1 MDMQDAELLREYVKN
16 GSDAAFTELVNRYV
30 GLVYSAARRQVSEA
44 HLAEDIAQA
53 VFCLLAQKAGALAGQ
68 RVLAGWLYRATC
80 FTAARAQ
87 RAEGRQRQ
95 HEQEAAEMSQSDSTA
110 GDMWEHLSPLLD
122 QALNHLGEKD
132 RAAVLLRFFQ
142 GKRMGEV
149 GEALG
154 LTEAAAKMRVTRSV
168 EQMREFFAKR
178 GAACSSSALAL
189 LLAEKGIEA
198 APAAMARGIVATT
211 SRSAAPPALASLS
224 LLQNLSLTTGIKA
237 SILTMAAL
245 CGLALLAAAAHFYAS
260 AHPSAASGDKP
271 GAIVAG
277 AALENSPARNASR
290 PGFRRPTAMPARG
303 NVAQDT
309 ADLAGAVENLRVA
322 LHAPRSWTSLGHG
335 RIAFPRNAIGAI
347 ENGHYSF
354 EFPSSLYPAPEVVEA
369 IRLFGD
375 HAREAFEVLK
385 EAAGEPDNEVRVRA
399 VSGVGTLGQAVPEAV
414 PFLWAIARAPQGAD
428 NKVSLAPPDQ
438 SGSQHPRISER
449 GIGVPTTL
457 NLNRVAFDT
466 LARIGFAANDI
477 PLLAEVLGAVD
488 EDSVKWRVSRCIAE
502 VIRRGP
508 SGAQPFI
515 PAVEDLLTHTN
526 AEVGFEAACALVQSR
541 GAQDPRIFQEMGV
554 FFDGLSDSA
563 STPPGPALQRL
574 AHTASTA
581 AEILQKA
588 GSSAKPLLPA
598 LLRLADKVGDYHDD
612 LRQKLLVVAGTING
626 DLRNQL
632 PEVDEALRSE
642 E

>member
-1 MDMQDAELLREYVKN
+1 MNMQDAELLREYVKN
-16 GSDAAFTELVNRYV
+16 GSEAAFAELVNRYLS
-30 GLVYSAARRQVSEA
+30 LVYSAARRQVSDA

-53 VFCLLAQKAGALAGQ
+53 VFCLLARKARTLAAQ
-68 RVLAGWLYRATC
+68 RVLTGWLYRATC
-80 FTAARAQ
+80 FTAARTQ
-87 RAEGRQRQ
+87 RAETRRRQ
-95 HEQEAAEMSQSDSTA
+95 HEQEAAEMGQSNATT
-110 GDMWEHLSPLLD
+110 GDAWEHLSPLLD
-122 QALNHLGEKD
+122 QALNQLGEKD

-154 LTEAAAKMRVTRSV
+154 VTEAAAKMRVTRSV
-168 EQMREFFAKR
+168 GQMREFFAKR
-178 GAACSSSALAL
+178 GVACSSSALAL
-189 LLAEKGIEA
+189 LLAEKGVEA
-198 APAAMARGIVATT
+198 TPAAMARGIVAAA
-211 SRSAAPPALASLS
+211 SRGAAPPALASLS
-224 LLQNLSLTTGIKA
+224 ILQNLFLMTGIRA
-237 SILTMAAL
+237 SVLTMA
-245 CGLALLAAAAHFYAS
+245 GLSGLVLLAAAAHFYAS
-260 AHPSAASGDKP
+260 AHPSATSGDKP
-271 GAIVAG
+271 GAIVTG
-277 AALENSPARNASR
+277 TALENSPARNASR
-290 PGFRRPTAMPARG
+290 PGFRRPTAMPAPA

-309 ADLAGAVENLRVA
+309 ADLAAAVENLRVA

-335 RIAFPRNAIGAI
+335 RIALPRKAAGAI
-347 ENGHYSF
+347 ENGRYSF

-369 IRLFGD
+369 IRLVGD

-385 EAAGEPDNEVRVRA
+385 EAAGESDNEVRVRA
-399 VSGVGTLGQAVPEAV
+399 VSGVGALGHAVPEAL

-438 SGSQHPRISER
+438 GGSQHPRVW
-449 GIGVPTTL
+449 IGVPTTL

-466 LARIGFAANDI
+466 LARIGFAPNDI

-502 VIRRGP
+502 VIRRDP
-508 SGAQPFI
+508 SGARQFI
-515 PAVEDLLTHTN
+515 PAVADLLTHAN

-541 GAQDPRIFQEMGV
+541 GTQDPRIFQAMGA
-554 FFDGLSDSA
+554 FFDGLSDSV

-588 GSSAKPLLPA
+588 GSSAKPLVPA
-598 LLRLADKVGDYHDD
+598 LLRLADKVGDLFCD
-612 LRQKLLVVAGTING
+612 LRQKLLVVAGTIDG

-632 PEVDEALRSE
+632 PEVDEALRSDE
-642 E
+642 